1 MKKKVVCRS
10 KRKFV
15 SRSSDCLKNS
25 RPWRGIL
32 GVVWQWGKVYRFS
45 EHYHIVV
52 HLLSIA
58 CAQLVTVVTINLT
71 QLFRLN
77 RKRLGDSTKIS
88 RLNLTQFL
96 TVLDTVLDTSTSRL
110 STQNSVQVFQVST
123 QIPPTQFETLL
134 APSDS
139 RLSTQTRFKFVQSV
153 QIGSLTR
160 RLHQALPGNTVAAAR
175 RLHLLLALICIEFH
189 FSV

>member
-1 MKKKVVCRS
+1 MWFGS
-10 KRKFV
+10 E
-15 SRSSDCLKNS
+15 
-25 RPWRGIL
+25 G
-32 GVVWQWGKVYRFS
+32 RF
-45 EHYHIVV
+45 IVFLNITT
-52 HLLSIA
+52 LLYIYYPSPA
-58 CAQLVTVVTINLT
+58 HSWSLVTVNLT
-71 QLFRLN
+71 QLFMLN

-139 RLSTQTRFKFVQSV
+139 RLTTQTRFKFVQSV